1 MLLFDWLRR
10 PGFLLAAAGWSW
22 AGSSTCT
29 LHHWVTFSLL
39 RSTSRVMTCYES
51 CSKSLQKATTKQPS
65 SCHRAPI
72 APRAEAEYEEVKEEV
87 RGGRWGTGRPAG
99 IAASGRAGSTSSP
112 PPPPQKL
119 VASLAERTQ
128 PLFPLVRWEH

>member
-1 MLLFDWLRR
+1 MLLSDWLRP

-39 RSTSRVMTCYES
+39 RSTSRVMTSYES
-51 CSKSLQKATTKQPS
+51 CSKSLLRATYEEPS

-72 APRAEAEYEEVKEEV
+72 APRAEAEYEEVRKE
-87 RGGRWGTGRPAG
+87 GGRWGTGRPAG